1 MAFANSLRHIVS
13 DYYPVSKGRLQ
24 RLPSE
29 NFGMLYILIK
39 RSRPNYIWV
48 APKCMFICLED
59 DMNIIWKIKE
69 VYKKAAE
76 EIITKKGKS

>member
-1 MAFANSLRHIVS
+1 
-13 DYYPVSKGRLQ
+13 
-24 RLPSE
+24 
-29 NFGMLYILIK
+29 
-39 RSRPNYIWV
+39 
-48 APKCMFICLED
+48 MFICLED

>member
-1 MAFANSLRHIVS
+1 MTFANSLLHIVS
-13 DYYPVSKGRLQ
+13 DHKLVSKGRLQ

-39 RSRPNYIWV
+39 RSRTNYIWV
-48 APKCMFICLED
+48 AAKCLFICLENYV
-59 DMNIIWKIKE
+59 NIIWKIKE
-69 VYKKAAE
+69 VYKKTAE